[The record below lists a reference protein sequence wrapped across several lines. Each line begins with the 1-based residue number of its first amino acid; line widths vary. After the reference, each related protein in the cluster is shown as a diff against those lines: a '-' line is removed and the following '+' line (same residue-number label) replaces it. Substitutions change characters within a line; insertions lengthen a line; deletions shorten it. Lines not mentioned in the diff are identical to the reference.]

1 MERYDIAVIGAGVT
15 GLMLAREL
23 SRAGARVALVEAS
36 DGVIAGATRR
46 NEGWVHAGTYHALSI
61 EDLRQ
66 AEEVVSR
73 CQYGWNRYP

>member
-36 DGVIAGATRR
+36 DG
-46 NEGWVHAGTYHALSI
+46 
-61 EDLRQ
+61 
-66 AEEVVSR
+66 
-73 CQYGWNRYP
+73 